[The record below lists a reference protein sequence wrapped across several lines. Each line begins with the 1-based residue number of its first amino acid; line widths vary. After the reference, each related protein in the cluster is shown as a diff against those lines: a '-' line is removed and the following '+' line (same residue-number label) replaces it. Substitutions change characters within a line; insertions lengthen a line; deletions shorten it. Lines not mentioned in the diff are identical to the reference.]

1 MNLSELRTALQE
13 RREDYSASD
22 AKLNRRINQAYLD
35 ICSRRKWG
43 WLRREYTANT
53 HASTTITGSGPPGP
67 PPLPTGVNLPTEI
80 VATNGTNEIGLGPD
94 ITPGP
99 TVLGKRVLIDSA
111 FYTVIDMNPTG
122 ATLFLDRV
130 YTGKTYPD
138 STTDPAAWDY
148 GSIKVIYDEVALPLG
163 TESIIESSLFTGSTS
178 YALNLEAIQPAT
190 MSMRD
195 KDVSGQPT
203 ACSVIEKKPIY
214 RPRKKVGDFGPLISS
229 DHASGNLTLLATYTY
244 WYSFYDQKS
253 GAESALSEPSS
264 VTLTGTHDRVTLPS
278 VVARRDYVLRIYRST
293 AGGSVPYLLRDKLE
307 QSVAVVDDE
316 SDDYLGTRGPDS
328 ASTMFLTLY
337 PYPDSTYQVHTLLM
351 MEALRLDDDDDRPM
365 FDSGYS
371 TTLLDGAEM
380 LMLNAEDEQ
389 SRANSVQRR
398 YEMGIQRMIMQD
410 RLNFQQRVLIGRGG
424 RRVVGKGTWLY
435 SSGSDDS
442 NFRA

>member
-53 HASTTITGSGPPGP
+53 HASTTVTG
-67 PPLPTGVNLPTEI
+67 TAAGVNG
-80 VATNGTNEIGLGPD
+80 VVYTNGTSGVGFGANKI
-94 ITPGP
+94 PGP

-111 FYTVIDMNPTG
+111 FYTVIDMNSTG
-122 ATLFLDRV
+122 VTMTLDRPF
-130 YTGKTYPD
+130 TGT
-138 STTDPAAWDY
+138 STTATEE
-148 GSIKVIYDEVALPLG
+148 GTVKFIYDEVALPLG

-178 YALNLEAIQPAT
+178 YALSLEAIQPAT

-214 RPRKKVGDFGPLISS
+214 RPRKKVSDFG
-229 DHASGNLTLLATYTY
+229 ALTAGAGGLLTVGATYKY

-253 GAESALSEPSS
+253 GAESSLSEESS
-264 VTLTGTHDRVTLPS
+264 VTLSAAQNRVTLPT
-278 VVARRDYVLRIYRST
+278 VVARKDYVLRIYRST

-337 PYPDSTYQVHTLLM
+337 PYPDSTYQVHMLLM

-389 SRANSVQRR
+389 TRANSVQRR
-398 YEMGIQRMIMQD
+398 YETGIQRMIMQD

-424 RRVVGKGTWLY
+424 RRVVGKRTWPY
-435 SSGSDDS
+435 ASGSGDT
-442 NFRA
+442 FRA